1 MNAAAFSGIVI
12 LVTVLNVVTFY
23 IFKKFFLGKSEAAMK
38 FLVVNIFKDL
48 VWLGA
53 ALFIL
58 EKTKLHFFLLVLLF
72 VISSVAIYFP
82 VIRRINKS

>member
-1 MNAAAFSGIVI
+1 MNAAAFFSIIAGVAI
-12 LVTVLNVVTFY
+12 LNVVTFY
-23 IFKKFFLGKSEAAMK
+23 IFKRFLLGKSEAAMK

-48 VWLGA
+48 VWIVASIL
-53 ALFIL
+53 IL

-72 VISSVAIYFP
+72 IISSLAIYFP